1 MDRLIPIRLVVA
13 LVLTLGILA
22 ATAGSAIASPAIAS
36 PAVDED
42 AIPVLPA
49 VVVSATI
56 APDEL
61 PVVVVVP
68 SAQEIADALAG
79 AQAQQALAQGG
90 EPSIIE
96 ELLPRARLDM
106 PYYSFGR
113 MMPRTTKD

>member
-13 LVLTLGILA
+13 LVLTLGILV
-22 ATAGSAIASPAIAS
+22 ATAGSAIAS

-79 AQAQQALAQGG
+79 AQAQQALAHGG
-90 EPSIIE
+90 EPSLVE
-96 ELLPRARLDM
+96 EMLPRARLDM